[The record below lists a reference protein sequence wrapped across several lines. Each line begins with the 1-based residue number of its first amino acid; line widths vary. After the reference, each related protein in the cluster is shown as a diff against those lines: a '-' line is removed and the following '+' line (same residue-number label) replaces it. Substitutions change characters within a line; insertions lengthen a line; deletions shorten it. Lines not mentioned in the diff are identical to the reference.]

1 MSLVVAVRDDQDLVV
16 ACDGRVLSNDLS
28 VMAEDAPKTLALN
41 AELCLGLAGPTHALR
56 HVLASLGLRCRG
68 VHPADLLRVCQEAR
82 CPVDIRYEDARS
94 ELSGVL
100 RWMLRR
106 VAPCDRVG
114 RIPSILLAGRN
125 AGAPTLAE
133 WESPTWTP
141 DQSPPAG
148 RWSAVVGQVPPRG
161 SRALEAFREMV
172 SDGAIHRPAEECLTH
187 AVRLCARY
195 FGPRGP
201 IGETVFLRRLSQKFL
216 LARAG

>member
-16 ACDGRVLSNDLS
+16 ACDGRVLKDDLS

-68 VHPADLLRVCQEAR
+68 AHPADLLRVCQEAR

-106 VAPCDRVG
+106 VAPGDRIG
-114 RIPSILLAGRN
+114 RTPSILLAGRN
-125 AGAPTLAE
+125 AGALALSE
-133 WESPTWTP
+133 WKPPTWTP

-161 SRALEAFREMV
+161 SRELEAFREMV
-172 SDGAIHRPAEECLTH
+172 SDGGIRYPTEECLPH

-201 IGETVFLRRLSQKFL
+201 IGETVFLRRLSQRFL
-216 LARAG
+216 LARVG

>member
-16 ACDGRVLSNDLS
+16 ACDGRVLSDDLS

-41 AELCLGLAGPTHALR
+41 AELCLGLAGPTNALR

-68 VHPADLLRVCQEAR
+68 AHPADLLRVCQEAR

-106 VAPCDRVG
+106 VAPCDRGG
-114 RIPSILLAGRN
+114 RIPSILLAGQN
-125 AGAPTLAE
+125 AGAPTLAG
-133 WESPTWTP
+133 WKSPTWTP

-161 SRALEAFREMV
+161 SRELEAFREMV
-172 SDGAIHRPAEECLTH
+172 NDGATHRPAEECLAH

-201 IGETVFLRRLSQKFL
+201 IGETVFLRRLSQEFL
-216 LARAG
+216 LARAA